1 MSRVEYPL
9 EFVPG
14 EVIGGDL
21 NDLDLAQTHARILC
35 DIAAAD
41 AGPEESD
48 QAALFLLLG
57 QLSVLPGVA
66 EI

>member
-1 MSRVEYPL
+1 L
-9 EFVPG
+9 EFVSG

-21 NDLDLAQTHARILC
+21 NDLDLAQTHAGILR